1 MDQIRMGIVGFGGMG
16 LQHAK
21 TIMENVKEVRLAAV
35 ASKNAANIEK
45 MRAFPGGQD
54 VKVFDTAKEMYE
66 SGEIDAVL
74 IASPHRAHVAQTM
87 EAFAAGMHVLLEKP
101 VGVHTQE
108 VREMIAA
115 ADACGKAFGVMF
127 NQRTHPAYQKMK
139 EIVAS
144 GEMGEIRRTNIV
156 ITDWFRAQSYFDSC
170 DWRATWKGEG
180 GGVLLNQAPHN
191 LDLWQWICGMPVR
204 VHAFVGFG
212 RWHDIEVDDDV
223 TAYVEYANGA
233 TGTFVTCTGEA
244 PGSNRFEISMDGG
257 QLLYEKGRL
266 LQTRTE
272 MPVGQFIREYAGGFG
287 KPETVTEDITPD
299 GEYTMHAGVTRAF
312 ARHILYGEPML
323 ADGREGINSLMLA
336 NAMLLSGFTGETIDM
351 PFDAETDARYAKLL
365 EERATKSPDKVAKPI
380 VMDLNKSF

>member
-35 ASKNAANIEK
+35 ASKNVANIEK

-74 IASPHRAHVAQTM
+74 IASPHRAHVAQAK

-156 ITDWFRAQSYFDSC
+156 ITD
-170 DWRATWKGEG
+170 
-180 GGVLLNQAPHN
+180 
-191 LDLWQWICGMPVR
+191 
-204 VHAFVGFG
+204 
-212 RWHDIEVDDDV
+212 
-223 TAYVEYANGA
+223 
-233 TGTFVTCTGEA
+233 
-244 PGSNRFEISMDGG
+244 
-257 QLLYEKGRL
+257 
-266 LQTRTE
+266 
-272 MPVGQFIREYAGGFG
+272 
-287 KPETVTEDITPD
+287 
-299 GEYTMHAGVTRAF
+299 
-312 ARHILYGEPML
+312 
-323 ADGREGINSLMLA
+323 
-336 NAMLLSGFTGETIDM
+336 
-351 PFDAETDARYAKLL
+351 
-365 EERATKSPDKVAKPI
+365 
-380 VMDLNKSF
+380 